1 MGLDIRVPI
10 GWMFVILGLVLAV
23 FGCLSDPAIYQ
34 RSLDINVNLAWGL
47 FLTAS
52 GALCLLLG
60 RRG

>member
-23 FGCLSDPAIYQ
+23 FGGFSDPAIYQ

-47 FLTAS
+47 FLTAF
-52 GALCLLLG
+52 GALCLALG